1 MPAMRSC
8 RTITYKRG
16 GRPLTKKTEL
26 ARYFYPFHSSIVE
39 TVRQVRKRKRKE
51 KERGILM
58 GKMLEVLDYSEEY
71 VERDDLDFID
81 QRIPEERGDMFWANN
96 EDLDEEELEEEKR
109 GALACSDYEPLKM
122 YLKEMGNIPLLTRDG
137 EIGTAKRIEK
147 GRENLMKVIFSIPF
161 AVEKLIGL
169 GNAVKNGEG
178 GLDDIIQSNLDS
190 DDALSFETKRFLN
203 VVDQIRSVYRR
214 PKLRGSGSGAMR
226 RKAPDK
232 GGRTEKILE
241 LISTLRIKESFIQG
255 FFEELHATVKK
266 MEDIDREMACVGRRL
281 RASGYDVETGKFNR
295 AAKGAKA
302 SSAAMRLKAKAPL
315 IQIYDECESKIRQCE
330 KALGISYADMKGS
343 LRVFA
348 ECRSEI
354 AEAKK
359 AMVEANLRLVISI
372 AKRYMGKGL
381 SFPDLI
387 QEGNIGLMR
396 AVEKFEYQRG
406 YKFSTYATWWVRQT
420 ITRALTDQSRTIRIP
435 VHMGEVIARV
445 SKATRELVQELGY
458 EPLPEDI
465 AARLN
470 MPLPKVKT
478 ILKISKE
485 PVSLE
490 TPIGEEED
498 SHLGDLIEDKSSLS
512 PLENAINNDLKKQV
526 ERILHTLNPKEAKI
540 LRLRFGIGEDAT
552 RTLEELGQEFDVTR
566 ERIRQIE
573 VKAIRKLKHPSRSYC
588 LRTFLDV
595 S

>member
-1 MPAMRSC
+1 
-8 RTITYKRG
+8 
-16 GRPLTKKTEL
+16 
-26 ARYFYPFHSSIVE
+26 
-39 TVRQVRKRKRKE
+39 
-51 KERGILM
+51 M

-71 VERDDLDFID
+71 VERDDLDFLE

-109 GALACSDYEPLKM
+109 GALADSDYEPLKM

-137 EIGTAKRIEK
+137 EIETAKRIEK
-147 GRENLMKVIFSIPF
+147 GREKLMRVIFSIPF
-161 AVEKLIGL
+161 AVEKLIVL
-169 GNAVKNGEG
+169 GNSVKNGEG
-178 GLDDIIQSNLDS
+178 GLDDIIQNNLDS
-190 DDALSFETKRFLN
+190 DDALAYETRKFLN
-203 VVDQIRSVYRR
+203 VVDQIKKLYKR
-214 PKLRGSGSGAMR
+214 PKLNTGLGKTIRGKKSAMPSR
-226 RKAPDK
+226 NR
-232 GGRTEKILE
+232 EKILE
-241 LISTLRIKESFIQG
+241 LLSGLRLRESFINV
-255 FFEELHATVKK
+255 FLEELESTVKK
-266 MEDIDREMACVGRRL
+266 MEDVHREMECVGKRL
-281 RASGYDVETGKFNR
+281 KASGYDVNTKKLRKPANLS
-295 AAKGAKA
+295 KTSTA
-302 SSAAMRLKAKAPL
+302 SRRLKAKEPL
-315 IQIYDECESKIRQCE
+315 IKIYSECENKISQCE
-330 KALGISYADMKGS
+330 KAMGVKLADMKDS

-348 ECRSEI
+348 DCRAEI
-354 AEAKK
+354 TESKK

-381 SFPDLI
+381 TFPDLI

-465 AARLN
+465 ASRLN
-470 MPLPKVKT
+470 MPLSKVKA

-512 PLENAINNDLKKQV
+512 PLDSAINNDLKKQI
-526 ERILHTLNPKEAKI
+526 ERVLHTLNPKEAKI
-540 LRLRFGIGEDAT
+540 LRMRFGIGEDTT

-573 VKAIRKLKHPSRSYC
+573 VKAIRKLKHPSRSHC
-588 LRTFLDV
+588 LRTFL
-595 S
+595 

>member
-1 MPAMRSC
+1 
-8 RTITYKRG
+8 
-16 GRPLTKKTEL
+16 
-26 ARYFYPFHSSIVE
+26 
-39 TVRQVRKRKRKE
+39 
-51 KERGILM
+51 
-58 GKMLEVLDYSEEY
+58 
-71 VERDDLDFID
+71 
-81 QRIPEERGDMFWANN
+81 
-96 EDLDEEELEEEKR
+96 
-109 GALACSDYEPLKM
+109 
-122 YLKEMGNIPLLTRDG
+122 MGNIPLLTREG
-137 EIGTAKRIEK
+137 EIETAKRIEK
-147 GRENLMKVIFSIPF
+147 GREKLMRVIFSIPF
-161 AVEKLIGL
+161 AIEKLIAIGSS
-169 GNAVKNGEG
+169 VKNGEG
-178 GLDDIIQSNLDS
+178 GLDDIIQNTLDT
-190 DDALSFETKRFLN
+190 DETLLYETKKFLN
-203 VVDQIRSVYRR
+203 VVDQIRNLYKR
-214 PKLRGSGSGAMR
+214 PKLNAGKGDIVRGRKGS
-226 RKAPDK
+226 APSYN
-232 GGRTEKILE
+232 REKILE
-241 LISTLRIKESFIQG
+241 LISGLRLKERFIQV
-255 FFEELHATVKK
+255 FFEELEATARK
-266 MEDIDREMACVGRRL
+266 MEDICREMVCVARRL
-281 RASGYDVETGKFNR
+281 KASGYDVNTKRFRKQANLS
-295 AAKGAKA
+295 KM
-302 SSAAMRLKAKAPL
+302 SSTARRLKAKGPL
-315 IQIYDECESKIRQCE
+315 IGIYSECEDKISLCE
-330 KALGISYADMKGS
+330 KAMGSNYADIKDS

-348 ECRSEI
+348 ECRAEI
-354 AEAKK
+354 SEAKK

-512 PLENAINNDLKKQV
+512 PLDNAINNDLKKQI
-526 ERILHTLNPKEAKI
+526 ERVLHTLNPKEAKI
-540 LRLRFGIGEDAT
+540 LRMRFGIGEDIT

-573 VKAIRKLKHPSRSYC
+573 VKAIRKLKHPSRSHC
-588 LRTFLDV
+588 LRTFLEI
-595 S
+595 

>member
-1 MPAMRSC
+1 
-8 RTITYKRG
+8 
-16 GRPLTKKTEL
+16 
-26 ARYFYPFHSSIVE
+26 
-39 TVRQVRKRKRKE
+39 
-51 KERGILM
+51 M
-58 GKMLEVLDYSEEY
+58 GKMREVLDYSEEY
-71 VERDDLDFID
+71 VERDDLDFLE

-96 EDLDEEELEEEKR
+96 EDLDEEEMEEEKR
-109 GALACSDYEPLKM
+109 GALADSDYEPLKM
-122 YLKEMGNIPLLTRDG
+122 YLKEMGNIPLLTREG
-137 EIGTAKRIEK
+137 EIETAKRIEK
-147 GRENLMKVIFSIPF
+147 GREKLMRVIFSIPF
-161 AVEKLIGL
+161 AIEKLIAL
-169 GNAVKNGEG
+169 GNSVKNGEG
-178 GLDDIIQSNLDS
+178 GLDDIIQNTLDT
-190 DDALSFETKRFLN
+190 DEALLYETKKFLN
-203 VVDQIRSVYRR
+203 VVDQIRNLYKR
-214 PKLRGSGSGAMR
+214 PKLNAGKGDIIRGRKGS
-226 RKAPDK
+226 APSYN
-232 GGRTEKILE
+232 REKILE
-241 LISTLRIKESFIQG
+241 LISGLRLKERFIQV
-255 FFEELHATVKK
+255 FFEELESTAKK
-266 MEDIDREMACVGRRL
+266 MEDICREMVCVARRL
-281 RASGYDVETGKFNR
+281 KASGYDVNTKSFRKQANLS
-295 AAKGAKA
+295 KI
-302 SSAAMRLKAKAPL
+302 SSAARRLKAKEPL
-315 IQIYDECESKIRQCE
+315 IRIYSECEDKISLCE
-330 KALGISYADMKGS
+330 KAMGSNYADMKDS

-348 ECRSEI
+348 ECRAEI
-354 AEAKK
+354 TESKK

-512 PLENAINNDLKKQV
+512 PLDNAINNDLKKQI
-526 ERILHTLNPKEAKI
+526 ERVLHTLNPKEAKI
-540 LRLRFGIGEDAT
+540 LRMRFGIGEDST

-573 VKAIRKLKHPSRSYC
+573 VKAIRKLKHPSRSHC
-588 LRTFLDV
+588 LRTFLEI
-595 S
+595 

>member
-1 MPAMRSC
+1 
-8 RTITYKRG
+8 
-16 GRPLTKKTEL
+16 
-26 ARYFYPFHSSIVE
+26 
-39 TVRQVRKRKRKE
+39 
-51 KERGILM
+51 M

-71 VERDDLDFID
+71 VERDDLDFLD
-81 QRIPEERGDMFWANN
+81 RRIPEERGDMFWANN
-96 EDLDEEELEEEKR
+96 EDLDQEELEEEKR
-109 GALACSDYEPLKM
+109 GALADSDYEPLKM

-137 EIGTAKRIEK
+137 EIETAKRIEK
-147 GRENLMKVIFSIPF
+147 GRENLMRVIFSIPF
-161 AVEKLIGL
+161 AVEKLISL

-178 GLDDIIQSNLDS
+178 GLDDIIQNNLDS
-190 DDALSFETKRFLN
+190 DDVLSYETKKFLN
-203 VVDQIRSVYRR
+203 VVDQIRSLYRR
-214 PKLRGSGSGAMR
+214 PKLRGSDCGALR
-226 RKAPDK
+226 RRTSHNS
-232 GGRTEKILE
+232 GRTEKILE
-241 LISTLRIKESFIQG
+241 LISTLRIKESFIQV
-255 FFEELHATVKK
+255 FFEELEATVGK
-266 MEDIDREMACVGRRL
+266 MEDIYREMTCVGRRL
-281 RASGYDVETGKFNR
+281 RASGYDVNTGKFSR
-295 AAKGAKA
+295 APKGAKA
-302 SSAAMRLKAKAPL
+302 SSVAKRLKTKAPL
-315 IQIYDECESKIRQCE
+315 IQIYSECENKIRQCE
-330 KALGISYADMKGS
+330 KALGISYADMKDS

-348 ECRSEI
+348 DCRAEI
-354 AEAKK
+354 FEAKR

-470 MPLPKVKT
+470 MPLSKVKT

-512 PLENAINNDLKKQV
+512 PLDNAINNDLKKQV